1 MLLSSVHRCHFPV
14 SMFFRLQKYVVS
26 GGIALQNREVFSY
39 LQIVF
44 FVFAFVFLFSFFV
57 QVIAVS
63 FTG

>member
-1 MLLSSVHRCHFPV
+1 
-14 SMFFRLQKYVVS
+14 MFFRLQKYVVS